1 MNHHQEAENLLN
13 AAWDDD
19 SDNIHQ
25 EAKSIYTSGFY
36 AALNIAMPLLRK
48 CEEDYRGLATIA
60 ANNGMRATAKDAL
73 ESANYI
79 KAFLEEAK

>member
-1 MNHHQEAENLLN
+1 MNHHQRAKNMLN

-36 AALNIAMPLLRK
+36 AALNIGMPLLRK
-48 CEEDYRGLATIA
+48 CEEDYRKLAITA
-60 ANNGMRATAKDAL
+60 ELHELQNLANDAL
-73 ESANYI
+73 EAADYI
-79 KAFLEEAK
+79 KAFLEGK